1 MFVISNNNVNPKI
14 ISRTFLDGRTYFEI
28 EYFDKVKNEFCI
40 GFGSFERSNCEQW
53 LREYFI

>member
-1 MFVISNNNVNPKI
+1 MFKISKNNVNPKI
-14 ISRTFLDGRTYFEI
+14 ISRVFMDGRVYFEI
-28 EYFDKVKNEFCI
+28 EYFDKEKNESCI